1 MPRLVKDF
9 PATEPGSTGT
19 YSVDFTSNL
28 PAGVTL
34 TASTWTLGLHLI
46 APGVVPDPLPQSRL
60 IGNPALQGAVSLQRI
75 GDLMA
80 GNDYL
85 VTIAGTASDGET
97 IILWAVLP
105 CRAPQ

>member
-19 YSVDFTSNL
+19 YSVDFTADL
-28 PAGVTL
+28 PAGVRL
-34 TASTWTLGLHLI
+34 TAASWTLGLHQVY
-46 APGVVPDPLPQSRL
+46 PGAVPDPLPPSRL
-60 IGNPALQGAVSLQRI
+60 IGNPAVQGAVSLQRI
-75 GDLMA
+75 GGLIA

-85 VTIAGTASDGET
+85 VTVTGAASDGEVV
-97 IILWAVLP
+97 ILWTVLP